1 MAADVAADVH
11 RSDLAL
17 QELHRGENGPLRTT
31 RAEAWR
37 TSGQEPRERLHLF
50 RGLAP
55 RLAHGT
61 RVRRAVQKRRR
72 LEKPRRV
79 TPQERLG
86 TALEHLAGVL
96 ARAREHLLP
105 DHLGG

>member
-17 QELHRGENGPLRTT
+17 QQLHRGKYGPLGTA
-31 RAEAWR
+31 RAEACR
-37 TSGQEPRERLHLF
+37 TSRQEARERLHLF
-50 RGLAP
+50 RRLAP
-55 RLAHGT
+55 RLAHDA
-61 RVRRAVQKRRR
+61 RVRRAVEKRRR
-72 LEKPRRV
+72 LEKPGRV

-105 DHLGG
+105 D